1 MTHRAAVE
9 NAWKAAT
16 RAAEAVMP
24 DVVDALTG
32 LAQAWITIATQLE
45 YAPPVECPRPA
56 AHTLDEHEGPTVVDP
71 THGLSWPLDEPTSA
85 LSVVEPMAFG
95 YRLNSGARPTV
106 TQLRVAQ
113 EYLAASDPTVD
124 DPAALVAHQI
134 VELCE
139 LPARASMCNCGDYS
153 WEHPLGARCPS

>member
-1 MTHRAAVE
+1 VTIEMTHRAAME
-9 NAWKAAT
+9 NAWKAAL
-16 RAAEAVMP
+16 RAADAGMP

-32 LAQAWITIATQLE
+32 LIHAWVAIASQLE
-45 YAPPVECPRPA
+45 YAPAPACPRPA
-56 AHTLDEHEGPTVVDP
+56 AHTLDERTI
-71 THGLSWPLDEPTSA
+71 A
-85 LSVVEPMAFG
+85 LPVVEPMAFG